1 MNQKMPIPAIIV
13 VAYNRPRSLSRL
25 LYSLDNAQYIS
36 MEIPLIISIDKSQNN
51 EVEWVADN
59 FNWKN
64 GTKKIIKH
72 ENNLGL
78 RKHILACGNLTS
90 EYESVIILE
99 DDMFVSPHFYSY
111 AQQAL
116 NFYDKEERVCGI
128 SLYAYNFNFVANLN
142 FYPLNDS
149 YSTYFVQHASSLGQ
163 IWSKKHWEGFNQWYV
178 NNDKKLEQDL
188 PIPDYVLRWPESSW
202 KKYFI
207 AYMVIHDLYFV
218 FPKVSLAT
226 NFSFDKGTHLNGGSN
241 NMQVPILIESI
252 KNDFNFCYFKTS
264 KIRYDSYFELTEE
277 SLKMLIPFFKKYS
290 ISCDLNGTKKLEKIK
305 SEYII
310 SIKDCKNPIKTYGI
324 QMVPLELNLIFDIS
338 GSELSFGK
346 HSDFLNKIK
355 FEKYVLLV
363 QTLQKNLFFKQMLK
377 LIKKRIIEKFF

>member
-1 MNQKMPIPAIIV
+1 MPIPAIIV

-25 LYSLDNAQYIS
+25 LFSLDNAQYSSI
-36 MEIPLIISIDKSQNN
+36 EIPLIISIDKSQNN
-51 EVEWVADN
+51 EVERVADN
-59 FNWKN
+59 FKWKN

-99 DDMFVSPHFYSY
+99 DDMYVSQYFYSY

-128 SLYAYNFNFVANLN
+128 SLYAYNFNFIANLN

-163 IWSKKHWEGFNQWYV
+163 IWSKKHWEGFYRWYV
-178 NNDKKLEQDL
+178 NNDKKLDQNL
-188 PIPDYVLRWPESSW
+188 PIPDSVLRWPESSW

-218 FPKVSLAT
+218 FPKVSLTT
-226 NFSFDKGTHLNGGSN
+226 NFSLDIGTHISGDN
-241 NMQVPILIESI
+241 NNVQVPILFNETSYCFAPYNTESLKYDVYFELDSSII
-252 KNDFNFCYFKTS
+252 KKYNNFFSNFDFTVDLYGKKEIS
-264 KIRYDSYFELTEE
+264 KIRSEY
-277 SLKMLIPFFKKYS
+277 LIS
-290 ISCDLNGTKKLEKIK
+290 TKKCIKKIK
-305 SEYII
+305 SF
-310 SIKDCKNPIKTYGI
+310 SI
-324 QMVPLELNLIFDIS
+324 QMVPIELNILNNIEGYNIFFAKTKDFDKKP
-338 GSELSFGK
+338 SFK
-346 HSDFLNKIK
+346 NT
-355 FEKYVLLV
+355 YLLTT
-363 QTLQKNLFFKQMLK
+363 TLQKKINRQQFFLYVKKYFYKM
-377 LIKKRIIEKFF
+377 IKIE